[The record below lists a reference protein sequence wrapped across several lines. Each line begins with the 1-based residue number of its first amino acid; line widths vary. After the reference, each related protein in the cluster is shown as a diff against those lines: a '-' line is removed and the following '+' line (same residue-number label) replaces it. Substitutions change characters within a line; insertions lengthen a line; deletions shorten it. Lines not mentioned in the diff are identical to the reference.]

1 MSTVCKVGKCAV
13 LASEDPFIKSLASY
27 DKHMTH
33 LNMSTVASSSIHPHS
48 RTWKIGLYKSF
59 LSQTVATYSKA
70 TGHTRLTL
78 ALEAAESRVVI

>member
-1 MSTVCKVGKCAV
+1 MGQCAA
-13 LASEDPFIKSLASY
+13 LASEDPFTESQAIYPY

-33 LNMSTVASSSIHPHS
+33 LNLSTVASSSIHPHS
-48 RTWKIGLYKSF
+48 RTWKIGLYKAF

-70 TGHTRLTL
+70 TGHSRLTL